1 MQRFLVCF
9 DIPDD
14 TTRKEVGDLL
24 EGYGK
29 RVQRSVFEIVCK
41 NLRERQILEQEI
53 LKRIDQEAD
62 SVRFYPQ
69 CAHCASKAF
78 ELGNF
83 GDPFDEKAIFFF

>member
-1 MQRFLVCF
+1 MLRFLVCF

-14 TTRKEVGDLL
+14 GTRKEVGDLL

-29 RVQRSVFEIVCK
+29 RVQRSVFEITCK
-41 NLRERQILEQEI
+41 NHRDRQRLEQEI

-69 CAHCASKAF
+69 CRHCSEGAF

-83 GDPFDEKAIFFF
+83 PDPFDEEAIYFF

>member
-14 TTRKEVGDLL
+14 TTRKEVGELL
-24 EGYGK
+24 EGVGK
-29 RVQRSVFEIVCK
+29 RVQRSVFEITCK
-41 NLRERQILEQEI
+41 NLQERQVLEREILE
-53 LKRIDQEAD
+53 RIDQEAD

-69 CAHCASKAF
+69 CRHCADGAF

-83 GDPFDEKAIFFF
+83 PDPFDDEAIFFF